1 MNEDTH
7 YRVLRLVEARPEISQ
22 RELAEELGV
31 SLGKANYCVK
41 ALMDKGW
48 IKVRN
53 FTNSNNKRAYLYL
66 LTPKG
71 LDQKTRLTTRF
82 LKRKIA
88 EYDALREEIQTL
100 TEELNGKSEE

>member
-1 MNEDTH
+1 MQEDTH
-7 YRVLRLVEARPEISQ
+7 YRVLRLVESRPEISQ

-66 LTPKG
+66 LTPTG
-71 LDQKTRLTTRF
+71 LDQKTRLTARF
-82 LKRKIA
+82 LQRKVA
-88 EYDALREEIQTL
+88 EYDALKEEIQML
-100 TEELNGKSEE
+100 RDELNANSKE